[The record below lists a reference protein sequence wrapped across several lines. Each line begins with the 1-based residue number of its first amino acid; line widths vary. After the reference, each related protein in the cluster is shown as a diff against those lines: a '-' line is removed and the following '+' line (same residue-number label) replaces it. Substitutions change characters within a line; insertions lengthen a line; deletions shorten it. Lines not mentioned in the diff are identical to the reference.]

1 MAIGEGGP
9 CIHCGATMSSMW
21 RTNSDGQQVC
31 RTNDCWREE
40 EWLAAKKQRG
50 RRPAGGR
57 AAQPT
62 ELSLQSYI
70 SSITKIE
77 GQRCATPINS
87 AHATALFA
95 RHPCP
100 FPRGVRRFCDPS
112 NLPVLHAGRCIP
124 AEHNNPAYL
133 VLGVFKTSPEHP
145 GFPDKRWLT
154 LAELKA
160 AEGLQ
165 VADIKT
171 KLAEYQAA
179 TQAAADAELDAALA
193 PAPAAA

>member
-1 MAIGEGGP
+1 M
-9 CIHCGATMSSMW
+9 
-21 RTNSDGQQVC
+21 
-31 RTNDCWREE
+31 
-40 EWLAAKKQRG
+40 
-50 RRPAGGR
+50 
-57 AAQPT
+57 
-62 ELSLQSYI
+62 
-70 SSITKIE
+70 
-77 GQRCATPINS
+77 
-87 AHATALFA
+87 
-95 RHPCP
+95 
-100 FPRGVRRFCDPS
+100 RRFCDPS

-171 KLAEYQAA
+171 NDQTGRVPDCHAGRGRRRARRCARARACSGLNAAWGGLRGPEGPHGAIAMTARLLPVITSNYQ
-179 TQAAADAELDAALA
+179 
-193 PAPAAA
+193 

>member
-1 MAIGEGGP
+1 MHTPPP
-9 CIHCGATMSSMW
+9 CAPDT
-21 RTNSDGQQVC
+21 
-31 RTNDCWREE
+31 
-40 EWLAAKKQRG
+40 
-50 RRPAGGR
+50 PAPSP
-57 AAQPT
+57 A
-62 ELSLQSYI
+62 
-70 SSITKIE
+70 
-77 GQRCATPINS
+77 
-87 AHATALFA
+87 
-95 RHPCP
+95 
-100 FPRGVRRFCDPS
+100 VRRFCDPS

-124 AEHNNPAYL
+124 AEHNKPAYL

>member
-1 MAIGEGGP
+1 MHP
-9 CIHCGATMSSMW
+9 
-21 RTNSDGQQVC
+21 
-31 RTNDCWREE
+31 
-40 EWLAAKKQRG
+40 
-50 RRPAGGR
+50 GR
-57 AAQPT
+57 AQ
-62 ELSLQSYI
+62 QS
-70 SSITKIE
+70 
-77 GQRCATPINS
+77 R
-87 AHATALFA
+87 L
-95 RHPCP
+95 
-100 FPRGVRRFCDPS
+100 PR
-112 NLPVLHAGRCIP
+112 AGRLQD
-124 AEHNNPAYL
+124 ER
-133 VLGVFKTSPEHP
+133 PEHP